1 MKRLWLSIRDIGT
14 ILLLT
19 ILSMV
24 VGGVWL
30 QSWEVNRWV
39 LPMHYFLAP
48 LIEFMI
54 FWPGFVFLKK
64 RLYHDEFQTIKFP
77 PAFRKDYFGY
87 AGLLLGLSY
96 GGFLLLGV
104 RFVFPKIDGYL
115 LAQNGASLL
124 DAVIIAPLIEEVFF
138 RGDFH
143 TAH

>member
-1 MKRLWLSIRDIGT
+1 MKRLWLSIRDIGA

-30 QSWEVNRWV
+30 QS

-64 RLYHDEFQTIKFP
+64 GCIMMS
-77 PAFRKDYFGY
+77 FRQLNFLPLSEKITLAMRGYYSDYLTEVFGY
-87 AGLLLGLSY
+87 
-96 GGFLLLGV
+96 
-104 RFVFPKIDGYL
+104 
-115 LAQNGASLL
+115 
-124 DAVIIAPLIEEVFF
+124 
-138 RGDFH
+138 
-143 TAH
+143 